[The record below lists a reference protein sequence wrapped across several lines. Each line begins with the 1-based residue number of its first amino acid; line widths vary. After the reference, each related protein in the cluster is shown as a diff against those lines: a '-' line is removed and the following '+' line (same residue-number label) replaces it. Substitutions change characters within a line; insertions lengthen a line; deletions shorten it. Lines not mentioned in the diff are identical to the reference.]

1 MTPST
6 DAERARFRLLTLQL
20 MDDREVRF
28 VFQRP
33 LRHLDRPAWIV
44 RKKKLVRSFL
54 LRHMAS
60 GSVPDMVGL
69 WGLPTRRQTASL
81 RRWLEAERSA
91 IPFVGDLSPSVLAV
105 WTIIRQ
111 EAREVGVEVPWHGV
125 RDAWLFD
132 PIVSRLPRL
141 TLPQPEGD
149 VRLWR
154 ELSQLPGM
162 DLAAA
167 VGPAC
172 VRLLNAGQKLEL
184 DALMNPTIFS
194 AEVHRELISR
204 AGLAPRAD

>member
-1 MTPST
+1 MTSST
-6 DAERARFRLLTLQL
+6 DAEHVRFRLLTLQS
-20 MDDREVRF
+20 MDDRDVRF
-28 VFQRP
+28 AFERP

-44 RKKKLVRSFL
+44 RKKKLVRTFF
-54 LRHMAS
+54 LRHMPR

-81 RRWLEAERSA
+81 RRWLEEDRRV

-132 PIVSRLPRL
+132 PIVSRMPRL

-154 ELSQLPGM
+154 ELSQLAGM
-162 DLAAA
+162 ELATA

-194 AEVHRELISR
+194 AEVHRELITR
-204 AGLAPRAD
+204 AGLG